1 MNIPS
6 EFNGKI
12 YFWWNTKF
20 EFFTTSDTKDMRTE
34 YILIGESE
42 ELHVKLSDGRAS
54 AVEALER
61 QIKEELAAS
70 EHRLNVLRGKIQNL
84 MALEAKA

>member
-1 MNIPS
+1 MKIPS
-6 EFNGKI
+6 EFKGKI
-12 YFWWNTKF
+12 YFFWSTNFGCLTAINA
-20 EFFTTSDTKDMRTE
+20 EDMGSE
-34 YILIGESE
+34 YILLGESE

-61 QIKEELAAS
+61 QIKEEQAAS

-84 MALEAKA
+84 MALEVEA

>member
-6 EFNGKI
+6 EFKGKI
-12 YFWWNTKF
+12 YFLWNTRF
-20 EFFTTSDTKDMRTE
+20 DFLAVSTVRDTGSE
-34 YILIGESE
+34 YIFIGESE
-42 ELHVKLSDGRAS
+42 ELDVKLSDGRAS

-61 QIKEELAAS
+61 QIKEEMAAS

-84 MALEAKA
+84 MALEVGE

>member
-6 EFNGKI
+6 EFKGKI
-12 YFWWNTKF
+12 YFFWNTKF
-20 EFFTTSDTKDMRTE
+20 SFLTAINAEDMGSE
-34 YILIGESE
+34 YIRLGESE

-61 QIKEELAAS
+61 QIKEEQAAS
-70 EHRLNVLRGKIQNL
+70 EHRINVLRGKIQNL